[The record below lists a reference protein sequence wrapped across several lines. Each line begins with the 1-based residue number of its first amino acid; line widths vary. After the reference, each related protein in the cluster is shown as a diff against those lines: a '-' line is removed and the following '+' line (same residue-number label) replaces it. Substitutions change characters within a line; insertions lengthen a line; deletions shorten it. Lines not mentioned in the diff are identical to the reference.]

1 MKKVVVTGGSG
12 KAGRAVVNELNAG
25 GYQTLNVDQTIP
37 PASWG
42 WALAVDLTDLGQ
54 TIEALKGADAVVHL
68 AAIPAPEM
76 RPEQETFRNNILSTY
91 NVFSAAVDL
100 GLEKVVWASSETVL
114 GLPFEKELPDY
125 APIDEQ
131 QTPFPESS
139 YALSKL
145 LGEQMAAQ
153 FYRRF
158 GMPFAGLRISN
169 IMEPDEYAK
178 FPTFWDDPGAAQVE
192 PLGIRRRPRRRP
204 GRSPGAGTRRPR
216 LRAVHRRRRRHGDG
230 PLQQGPHGRGLPHRR
245 DPPRP
250 RRVRNPP
257 VDRQGPRGPRLRTRP
272 HLARPPVD
280 TSRQSSFVSPDGPS
294 PARRETT
301 LSAPPPPAATRL
313 SRRRERQTN

>member
-1 MKKVVVTGGSG
+1 MKKIVVTGGSG
-12 KAGRAVVNELNAG
+12 KAGRAVINELNTR

-54 TIEALKGADAVVHL
+54 TIEALRGAEAVVHL

-91 NVFSAAVDL
+91 NVFSAAADL
-100 GLEKVVWASSETVL
+100 GLKKVVWASSETVL

-145 LGEQMAAQ
+145 LGENMAAQ
-153 FYRRF
+153 FNRRF
-158 GMPFAGLRISN
+158 GLPFAGLRISN

-178 FPTFWDDPGAAQVE
+178 FPTFWDDPTLRKWNLWGYVDARDVAQ
-192 PLGIRRRPRRRP
+192 
-204 GRSPGAGTRRPR
+204 
-216 LRAVHRRRRRHGDG
+216 
-230 PLQQGPHGRGLPHRR
+230 
-245 DPPRP
+245 
-250 RRVRNPP
+250 
-257 VDRQGPRGPRLRTRP
+257 
-272 HLARPPVD
+272 
-280 TSRQSSFVSPDGPS
+280 
-294 PARRETT
+294 
-301 LSAPPPPAATRL
+301 ATRL
-313 SRRRERQTN
+313 ALELDVPGSEQYIIAANDTVMDRSSKGLMDEVYPTVEIRKDLGEFETLLSIDKAREVLGYEPDHTWRDHL

>member
-1 MKKVVVTGGSG
+1 MKKIVVTGGSG
-12 KAGRAVVNELNAG
+12 KAGRAVVNELNAR

-42 WALAVDLTDLGQ
+42 WALGADLTDLGQ

-91 NVFSAAVDL
+91 NVFSAAADL

-178 FPTFWDDPGAAQVE
+178 FPTFWDDPALRKWNLWGYVDARDVAQAVRLALELDVPGSEQYIVAAADTVMDRSSKGLMDEVYPTVE
-192 PLGIRRRPRRRP
+192 IRRDLAEFETLLSIDKAREVLGYEPDH
-204 GRSPGAGTRRPR
+204 TW
-216 LRAVHRRRRRHGDG
+216 
-230 PLQQGPHGRGLPHRR
+230 R
-245 DPPRP
+245 D
-250 RRVRNPP
+250 
-257 VDRQGPRGPRLRTRP
+257 
-272 HLARPPVD
+272 HL
-280 TSRQSSFVSPDGPS
+280 
-294 PARRETT
+294 
-301 LSAPPPPAATRL
+301 
-313 SRRRERQTN
+313 

>member
-1 MKKVVVTGGSG
+1 MNKVVVTGGSG
-12 KAGRAVVNELNAG
+12 KAGRAVVNELNER

-42 WALAVDLTDLGQ
+42 WALAADLTDLGQ
-54 TIEALKGADAVVHL
+54 TYEALRGADAVVHL

-91 NVFSAAVDL
+91 NVFSAAADL

-131 QTPFPESS
+131 QTPYPESS

-153 FYRRF
+153 FNRRF
-158 GMPFAGLRISN
+158 ALPFAGLRISN

-178 FPTFWDDPGAAQVE
+178 FPNFWDDPTIRKWNLWGYVDVRDVAQ
-192 PLGIRRRPRRRP
+192 
-204 GRSPGAGTRRPR
+204 
-216 LRAVHRRRRRHGDG
+216 
-230 PLQQGPHGRGLPHRR
+230 
-245 DPPRP
+245 
-250 RRVRNPP
+250 
-257 VDRQGPRGPRLRTRP
+257 
-272 HLARPPVD
+272 
-280 TSRQSSFVSPDGPS
+280 
-294 PARRETT
+294 
-301 LSAPPPPAATRL
+301 ATRL
-313 SRRRERQTN
+313 ALQLDVPGSEQYIVAATDTVMNRSSQGLMEEVFPTVEIRRDLGEFETLLSIDKARQVLGYEPDYSWRDHL

>member
-153 FYRRF
+153 FNRRF
-158 GMPFAGLRISN
+158 GMAFAGLRISN

-178 FPTFWDDPGAAQVE
+178 FPTFWDDPTVRKWNLWGYVDARDVAQ
-192 PLGIRRRPRRRP
+192 
-204 GRSPGAGTRRPR
+204 
-216 LRAVHRRRRRHGDG
+216 
-230 PLQQGPHGRGLPHRR
+230 
-245 DPPRP
+245 
-250 RRVRNPP
+250 
-257 VDRQGPRGPRLRTRP
+257 
-272 HLARPPVD
+272 
-280 TSRQSSFVSPDGPS
+280 
-294 PARRETT
+294 
-301 LSAPPPPAATRL
+301 ATRL
-313 SRRRERQTN
+313 SLELDVPGSEQYIVAAADTVMDRSSQSLMEEIYPTVEIRRDLGEFETLLSIDKARQVLGYDPDHTWRDYLMQ

>member
-42 WALAVDLTDLGQ
+42 RALAVDLTDLGQ
-54 TIEALKGADAVVHL
+54 TMEALKGADAVVHL
-68 AAIPAPEM
+68 AAIPAPDM

-153 FYRRF
+153 FNRRF

-178 FPTFWDDPGAAQVE
+178 FPTFWDDPALRKWNLWGYVDARDVAQAVRLALELEVPGSEQYIIAAADTVMDRSSKGLMDEVYPTVE
-192 PLGIRRRPRRRP
+192 IRKNLAEFETLLSIDKAREVLGYEPDH
-204 GRSPGAGTRRPR
+204 TW
-216 LRAVHRRRRRHGDG
+216 
-230 PLQQGPHGRGLPHRR
+230 R
-245 DPPRP
+245 D
-250 RRVRNPP
+250 
-257 VDRQGPRGPRLRTRP
+257 
-272 HLARPPVD
+272 HL
-280 TSRQSSFVSPDGPS
+280 
-294 PARRETT
+294 
-301 LSAPPPPAATRL
+301 
-313 SRRRERQTN
+313 